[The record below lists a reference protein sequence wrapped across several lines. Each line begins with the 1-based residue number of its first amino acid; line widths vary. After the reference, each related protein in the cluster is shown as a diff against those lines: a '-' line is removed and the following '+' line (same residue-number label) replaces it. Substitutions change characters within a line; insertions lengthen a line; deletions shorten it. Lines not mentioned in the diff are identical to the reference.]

1 MKNWLGLLLIVLSC
15 LGNIALAEPTQEL
28 NSLEAYKAHYFDKW
42 TTLVNDLESKTDLSF
57 VQKLTR
63 YEDEVD
69 KLKKQYEQQ
78 RASDYNRDE
87 MTVTVEHQCKGRP
100 YGSTKNCG
108 YRCAERPSE
117 DMYTTKE
124 WTTFTG
130 DHMKEI
136 VNEEK
141 ACFKL
146 EAKGNVKKQGSVTAV
161 FKYRTNYVGY
171 ITADDADA
179 LFDSFLEK

>member
-1 MKNWLGLLLIVLSC
+1 